1 MQINMLQNKCKDDVV
16 KQSSIFLIG
25 NYHSY
30 FIGCDG
36 NDENGFFFPSLY
48 Y

>member
-1 MQINMLQNKCKDDVV
+1 MPFRKR
-16 KQSSIFLIG
+16 SSEKHFVFQTTFLIG